1 MKFGNFI
8 SIQPGLNSRELKK
21 QQAESY
27 TIADFNYDLTHSYEY
42 SKMSI
47 NDSLSEAALQ
57 QGDLIIKLHDFNL
70 AIVSSENAGKVY
82 AQRFL
87 KIVPKN
93 TDIVDLNYLLFVFN
107 GSKLIQK
114 QVHNILEGNL
124 IKTIKLRDVLNL
136 NLKLPPIEAQKKIGN
151 YYQSLKEYEILTQ
164 EKLNLLDKMS
174 MSMLNDLNEMQRKRV

>member
-1 MKFGNFI
+1 M
-8 SIQPGLNSRELKK
+8 
-21 QQAESY
+21 
-27 TIADFNYDLTHSYEY
+27 
-42 SKMSI
+42 
-47 NDSLSEAALQ
+47 
-57 QGDLIIKLHDFNL
+57 

-151 YYQSLKEYEILTQ
+151 YYQSLKEYEILT
-164 EKLNLLDKMS
+164 
-174 MSMLNDLNEMQRKRV
+174 